1 MKTKYK
7 KIIGCLYVLV
17 SLCITSF
24 IAFTGIGETPLR
36 EVLLPFIIGLLAWLG
51 GGCWL
56 LGWITSR
63 GDSLSQLERL
73 CEDIEYH
80 IEFVGLNAGTRI
92 PYEEWHLKEIDFAI
106 RYYNEL
112 NELMQKKGS
121 YLTNLDD
128 REQKRLTAIIEKVGS
143 IKEKM
148 RDVYAY
154 KEKAERIIKFR
165 HGKQT
170 RVTDLEDSINDEE
183 FNYASLEKD
192 FESKWKQSPW
202 WGALPTTSP
211 LMVDTCVWMDDAQE
225 IEIWFEWLKQNV
237 REGRVCIHILSNVYE
252 EIINNAKSHDSKKA
266 FLARTAKKRV
276 FELQQISI
284 DVESFRILNLTAEG
298 IKEKEDLYAD
308 PQIIKFLLAN
318 PSYTLYTRDLD
329 LQIRVTQMAKEKG
342 VSVRVEGKDSML
354 LASAQQLRSAFRLY
368 STD

>member
-1 MKTKYK
+1 M
-7 KIIGCLYVLV
+7 
-17 SLCITSF
+17 
-24 IAFTGIGETPLR
+24 ETNL
-36 EVLLPFIIGLLAWLG
+36 I
-51 GGCWL
+51 
-56 LGWITSR
+56 
-63 GDSLSQLERL
+63 
-73 CEDIEYH
+73 
-80 IEFVGLNAGTRI
+80 
-92 PYEEWHLKEIDFAI
+92 EIDCAI

-112 NELMQKKGS
+112 NELMQKKDS

-154 KEKAERIIKFR
+154 KEKAERVINFR